1 MSVLK
6 HLWHGNTGVD
16 IQKIVKG
23 EQLMFRKIKEH
34 FEYKKAKKMVTI
46 MCLNQYN
53 ALLIAQTKL
62 QSAEKEALDKF
73 TSFNEN
79 MSIEEITE
87 FVNNVNTFSKDMD
100 NPKSREKLY
109 NTVAKYS
116 TRDNSIPSEG

>member
-1 MSVLK
+1 
-6 HLWHGNTGVD
+6 
-16 IQKIVKG
+16 
-23 EQLMFRKIKEH
+23 MFRKIKEH